1 VYSQYINNIYFLKL
15 TFMDTIVERYNKIK
29 SNINNDEVNIVAVS
43 KMFTLDH
50 IMPLVDHG
58 HLHFGENKVQ
68 EAESKWK
75 NIMKTNK
82 NLKLHMVGKLQ
93 SNKAKKAVEV
103 FDFIH
108 SLDNQKLADGLKKSE
123 INMNKKLKYFIQVN
137 VGNENQKSGIPA
149 SELDSFYTY
158 CKNEIDLDI
167 IGLMS
172 LPPNNVSPDK
182 YFKYLYEANT
192 SLALKDLSIGMSSDY
207 KKAVEYKSTYVRI
220 GSLLFGE
227 RPNI

>member
-1 VYSQYINNIYFLKL
+1 
-15 TFMDTIVERYNKIK
+15 
-29 SNINNDEVNIVAVS
+29 
-43 KMFTLDH
+43 
-50 IMPLVDHG
+50 
-58 HLHFGENKVQ
+58 
-68 EAESKWK
+68 
-75 NIMKTNK
+75 
-82 NLKLHMVGKLQ
+82 
-93 SNKAKKAVEV
+93 
-103 FDFIH
+103 
-108 SLDNQKLADGLKKSE
+108 
-123 INMNKKLKYFIQVN
+123 MNKKLKYFIQVN